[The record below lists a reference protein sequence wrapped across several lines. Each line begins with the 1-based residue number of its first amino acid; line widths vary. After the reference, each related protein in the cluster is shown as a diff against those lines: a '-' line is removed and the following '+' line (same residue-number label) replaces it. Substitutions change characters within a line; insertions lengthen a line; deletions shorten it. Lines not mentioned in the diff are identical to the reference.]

1 MQLLQKLRLKPKPAE
16 FDFTSPTEAKLME
29 KLLVIQG
36 LSFQTKILKTKRAG
50 VIYRITVLE
59 QTNGA

>member
-1 MQLLQKLRLKPKPAE
+1 
-16 FDFTSPTEAKLME
+16 ME